1 MSKLMDW
8 VMNTIS
14 DDDDLD
20 EIEEQ
25 KEQRE
30 TRAKRDTRER
40 REAREN
46 RDLKPASYDYP
57 QSSRETSPGKSKVV
71 NIHTTAQLKVV
82 VMQPQT
88 YDDAAEIVDHLKSKK
103 PVIVNLE
110 KLEKEIARKVVDFLS
125 GAVYALDG
133 NIQKVSNGIFLIA
146 PYNVGIMGD
155 FKDEL
160 RNKGIFP
167 WNS

>member
-1 MSKLMDW
+1 MSIVNKVLNLIGFETREDDYEDDLLA
-8 VMNTIS
+8 NDETGNLIAA
-14 DDDDLD
+14 DDD
-20 EIEEQ
+20 EN
-25 KEQRE
+25 E
-30 TRAKRDTRER
+30 TQENGKR
-40 REAREN
+40 N
-46 RDLKPASYDYP
+46 
-57 QSSRETSPGKSKVV
+57 KVV
-71 NIHTTAQLKVV
+71 KIHTTAQLKLV
-82 VMQPQT
+82 VMQPESFE
-88 YDDAAEIVDHLKSKK
+88 DARDIANHLKNKK
-103 PVIVNLE
+103 PVVMNLE
-110 KLEKEIARKVVDFLS
+110 SVERDVARRIVDFLS